1 MEPVFVAKRLPLR
14 HLSTQGSAS
23 RLAPTRVVS
32 ACDPMPSSVGRMTIE
47 PDPSIHN
54 VPADDSGT
62 LTFPEI
68 QAEGNVILELISA
81 EPI

>member
-1 MEPVFVAKRLPLR
+1 
-14 HLSTQGSAS
+14 
-23 RLAPTRVVS
+23 
-32 ACDPMPSSVGRMTIE
+32 MTIE